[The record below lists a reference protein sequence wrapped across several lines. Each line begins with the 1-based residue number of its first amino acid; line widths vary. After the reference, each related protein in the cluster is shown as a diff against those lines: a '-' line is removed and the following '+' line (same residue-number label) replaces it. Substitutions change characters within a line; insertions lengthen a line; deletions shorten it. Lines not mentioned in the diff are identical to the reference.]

1 MTGAAGLALY
11 DRAAARGSAQVLESY
26 STSFR
31 LATRLC
37 GPSVRAD
44 LAAIYAL
51 VRVAD
56 EVVDG
61 CAADA
66 GLSSPQC
73 REVLDGL
80 EREVEAALAS
90 GYSANLVVHAFPTTA
105 RATGLGTDLT
115 RPFFAS
121 MRRDLTPLAFT
132 EERELDEYVYGSAE
146 VVGLMCLASF
156 RRGLRPDPVRDARW
170 DRGAIALGS
179 AFQRVNFLRDLG
191 EDADGLGRRYFPG
204 IDPHS
209 FSDAQRDR
217 ILDGIDAELAI
228 AQAVIGELPA
238 SSRRAVTAA
247 HLLYSELSARLR
259 RTPARE
265 LVERRVRVP
274 ASRKATL
281 LARAALY
288 GRTRAG
294 RDRRAGGDPR

>member
-1 MTGAAGLALY
+1 MTAGTGLALY
-11 DRAAARGSAQVLESY
+11 DRAAVRGSAQVLDSY

-31 LATRLC
+31 LASRLC
-37 GPSVRAD
+37 SGPVRAD

-56 EVVDG
+56 EIVDG

-66 GLSSPQC
+66 GLSSAQC

-80 EREVEAALAS
+80 EREVGAALRT
-90 GYSANLVVHAFPTTA
+90 GYSANLVVHAFATTA
-105 RATGLGTDLT
+105 RATGIGEDLT

-121 MRRDLTPLAFT
+121 MRRDLSPLAFAD
-132 EERELDEYVYGSAE
+132 ERELDDYVHGSAE
-146 VVGLMCLASF
+146 VIGLMCLASF
-156 RRGLRPDPVRDARW
+156 RRGMDPDPVRDARW

-191 EDADGLGRRYFPG
+191 ADADGLGRRYFPG

-209 FSDAQRDR
+209 VTDAQRDR

-228 AQAVIGELPA
+228 AGAVIGELPS
-238 SSRRAVTAA
+238 SSRRAVAAA

-259 RTPARE
+259 RTPARV
-265 LVERRVRVP
+265 LADRRVRVP
-274 ASRKATL
+274 APRKAAL
-281 LARAALY
+281 LVRAALR
-288 GRTRAG
+288 GLEPGLGAAR
-294 RDRRAGGDPR
+294 

>member
-1 MTGAAGLALY
+1 MTAVAGLALY
-11 DRAAARGSAQVLESY
+11 DRAAARGSAQVLDSY

-31 LATRLC
+31 LASRLC
-37 GPSVRAD
+37 SRAVRAD

-56 EVVDG
+56 EIVDG

-66 GLSSPQC
+66 GLSSPEC

-80 EREVEAALAS
+80 EREVEAALRS
-90 GYSANLVVHAFPTTA
+90 GYSANLVVHAFVTTA
-105 RATGLGTDLT
+105 RATGIGDDLT

-121 MRRDLTPLAFT
+121 MRRDLSPLVFT
-132 EERELDEYVYGSAE
+132 EERELDEYVHGSAE

-156 RRGLRPDPVRDARW
+156 RRGLAPDPVRNARW

-191 EDADGLGRRYFPG
+191 EDADGLGRRYLPG
-204 IDPHS
+204 VDPHS
-209 FSDAQRDR
+209 FTDAQRDR

-228 AQAVIGELPA
+228 AGAVIGELPS
-238 SSRRAVTAA
+238 SSRRAVAAA

-259 RTPARE
+259 RTPARV

-274 ASRKATL
+274 AARKAAL
-281 LARAALY
+281 LARAALV
-288 GRTRAG
+288 GSGTARRS
-294 RDRRAGGDPR
+294 DR